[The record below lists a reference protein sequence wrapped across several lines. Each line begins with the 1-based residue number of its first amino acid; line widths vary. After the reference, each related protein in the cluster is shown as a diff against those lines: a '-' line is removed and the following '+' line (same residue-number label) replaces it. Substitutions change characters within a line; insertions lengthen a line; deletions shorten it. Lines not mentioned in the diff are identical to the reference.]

1 MKLIETFRY
10 EWRIQFRNLAA
21 ATVFLVF
28 AGLLFYGGFAGKA
41 ELDERISII
50 EAHDV
55 AVAESMETWLS
66 DLRKLEQGDK
76 TETLSPTTG
85 SAMDVV
91 FASSLP
97 QEPLSD
103 FAVGQSDLLPFVGE
117 ISIWEPDIRLF
128 SKYEFA
134 DPVGLALG
142 SFDISKAVIL
152 FLPLLLIVFC
162 FDVIS
167 ADRDSNRLGLT
178 ILQITNLRRL
188 FWQRYLF
195 RASVVLVFTL
205 VSAFFVLVLNS
216 GNHAF
221 GDRLPVFGIWAFS
234 VLFYGMF
241 WSMLIAL
248 IASFNRSGEFNIL
261 TLLGLWVGL
270 TLIIP
275 AAGSSI
281 AETLYPTPSRLAY
294 LAEAREVENET
305 RLREADVANE
315 FMLDHPELL
324 VNSDSEFPAR
334 VSSAFLVTSTVD
346 EATRP
351 IVAAFEGSLL
361 ERERVLSIFGYL
373 SPAVGVHSALNEI
386 AGNSSR
392 RHQSYL
398 RQARRFKADYAL
410 LVGPDVVAKQAISS
424 EFFES
429 LSQFQF
435 MEDPLLGRLDQNI
448 RPIIFL
454 LSLSIGMLLLANQ
467 RLKAIS
473 PITF

>member
-1 MKLIETFRY
+1 MNVIETFKY
-10 EWRIQFRNLAA
+10 EWKVQFRNLAA
-21 ATVFLVF
+21 LSIFLIF
-28 AGLLFYGGFAGKA
+28 LGLLFYGGLAGSA
-41 ELDERISII
+41 ERDARISVI
-50 EAHDV
+50 EAHDSNV
-55 AVAESMETWLS
+55 IKAMDAWLS
-66 DLRKLEQGDK
+66 DLRRLEEGID
-76 TETLSPTTG
+76 TENLPPTTG

-117 ISIWEPDIRLF
+117 ISLWDPDIRLF

-162 FDVIS
+162 FDVVS
-167 ADRDSNRLGLT
+167 ADRDSNRLSLT
-178 ILQITNLRRL
+178 ILQVTNLRRL
-188 FWQRYLF
+188 FWQRFVF

-205 VSAFFVLVLNS
+205 TSAFIILAINS
-216 GNHAF
+216 GYTAF
-221 GDRLPVFGIWAFS
+221 GDRLPIFGVWALS
-234 VLFYGMF
+234 VLFYGIF
-241 WSMLIAL
+241 WCMLIAL
-248 IASFNRSGEFNIL
+248 TASFNNSGEFNVL
-261 TLLGLWVGL
+261 SLLGLWVGL

-275 AAGSSI
+275 AAGSSV

-294 LAEAREVENET
+294 LAEAREVENEA

-324 VNSDSEFPAR
+324 VNLESEFPAR

-351 IVAAFEGSLL
+351 IVASFEEALL
-361 ERERVLSIFGYL
+361 ERDRVLSLFSYL
-373 SPAVGVHSALNEI
+373 SPAVGVHGALNEI
-386 AGNSSR
+386 AGTSSR

-398 RQARRFKADYAL
+398 TQARKFKADYAG
-410 LVGPDVVAKQAISS
+410 LVGPDVVAKRAISS
-424 EFFES
+424 EVFDS
-429 LSQFQF
+429 LSKFQF
-435 MEDPLLGRLDQNI
+435 VEDSLLDRLDKSI
-448 RPIIFL
+448 KPIIFL
-454 LSLSIGMLLLANQ
+454 LALSIGMLLLTNR
-467 RLKAIS
+467 RLRCINPIS
-473 PITF
+473 